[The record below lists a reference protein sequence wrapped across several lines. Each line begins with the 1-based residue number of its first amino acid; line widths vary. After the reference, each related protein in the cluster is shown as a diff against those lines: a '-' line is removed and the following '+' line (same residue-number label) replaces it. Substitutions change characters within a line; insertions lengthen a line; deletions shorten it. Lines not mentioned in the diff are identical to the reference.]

1 MPRVRIDRSQGSQIS
16 TQPVRGGQMNVQTTG
31 ETFGGGTGLAQT
43 EAAFQGVLD
52 TAQKTVAT
60 REIRLRE
67 EAEKQKKIADGVM
80 AQDAKLLAAKLQTD
94 IETNVSKMQGKDAA
108 GASDYA
114 GKEWQTK
121 GAEIRATLANDE
133 QRAEFDEDY
142 KNRSAQIYKAT
153 QNHMSDQFLKSTVKS
168 TQDYMDNELDRGV
181 RNYKDIGA
189 IQSSIDNQE
198 QSFLKV
204 AQVMGYDKPSVEKG
218 LRDIRTKTHTAVI
231 NRMLAQGESKL
242 ATEYYNANKD
252 QLDDS
257 VSKETMK
264 IIQDET
270 ENIASIDKAN
280 EIMGKVGNNLQA
292 VEGELNSIDNEDV
305 RKKVKDKVTVMVDRL
320 RTQLDANEAQVAG
333 LIANGQ
339 YDIEK
344 LQNGKPGMT
353 PDFYNIVRVAM
364 NNGSGDKLGK
374 PPERANNFIAFTQKY
389 NTVFTGELG
398 SRTEALMN
406 FRRDVLASRQKL
418 DEDQFKALLS
428 WTDPNFV
435 VAAEPKK
442 TNMVAGME
450 FLKGMALAGRGTPA
464 GLTGM
469 MASFIADAMS
479 KDTKPEDIPQKAQ
492 NKGREIAYLNNS
504 ALIGKTDVTNL
515 AVNKQ
520 DGVKTVYPGQTKSKA
535 DATVTKPDVPKGYIE
550 MISPNGGRS
559 AVPPNNVEAAKKR
572 GYKVVNGNS

>member
-1 MPRVRIDRSQGSQIS
+1 
-16 TQPVRGGQMNVQTTG
+16 MNVQTTD

-94 IETNVSKMQGKDAA
+94 IESKVGSMLGKDAA

-133 QRAEFDEDY
+133 QKAEFDEDY

-153 QNHMSDQFLKSTVKS
+153 QSHMSDQFLKSTVKS
-168 TQDYMDNELDRGV
+168 SQDYMDNERDRGV
-181 RNYKDIGA
+181 RNYKDIGS

-204 AQVMGYDKPSVEKG
+204 ADAMGYDKPSIDKG
-218 LRDIRTKTHTAVI
+218 LAEIRTKTHTAVI

-320 RTQLDANEAQVAG
+320 RTQLDTNEAQVAG

-339 YDIEK
+339 YDIEQ
-344 LQNGKPGMT
+344 LQNQKSGMT

-435 VAAEPKK
+435 AAAEPKK
-442 TNMVAGME
+442 DTMTASLKFLGLAMRGAPGGM
-450 FLKGMALAGRGTPA
+450 
-464 GLTGM
+464 TGM
-469 MASFIADAMS
+469 ITSFIADAMS
-479 KDTKPEDIPQKAQ
+479 KDTRPEDIPQKAQ
-492 NKGREIAYLNNS
+492 NVARTMAYANNP

-515 AVNKQ
+515 AVNKT
-520 DGVKTVYPGQTKSKA
+520 DGAKTVYPGQTKSKA
-535 DATVTKPDVPKGYIE
+535 DATVTKPDVPKGYVE